1 MLTVDLF
8 SIYLLSR
15 VDIVI
20 RYIEVDFTFGL
31 PDYIHYIEEFAILR
45 FYSVHFTITLAWTW
59 ISLVISRTS
68 LNRGSLNQGSTVLG
82 PTLFCIHITSVVSTT
97 PESSVFLYAHDTEI
111 HHLSPNLETAVL
123 KINSN
128 LQNISTW
135 LRNDNLILNTKK
147 EEAMIVAKK
156 APMSSADIL
165 LNNNELSVVET
176 FKYLVVTVDS
186 HLNWEP
192 HISQLIERVS
202 PKIAFLNRLAGFLD
216 TNISNS
222 CHTAWNV

>member
-20 RYIEVDFTFGL
+20 RYIDVDFTFGL
-31 PDYIHYIEEFAILR
+31 PVYVHYIKEFVILR

-59 ISLVISRTS
+59 ISFVISRTS
-68 LNRGSLNQGSTVLG
+68 LNRGSLNQGSTLLG

-97 PESSVFLYAHDTEI
+97 PESSVFLYAYDTKI
-111 HHLSPNLETAVL
+111 HHLNPNLETAVL

-135 LRNDNLILNTKK
+135 LRNNNLILNTKK
-147 EEAMIVAKK
+147 EEAMI
-156 APMSSADIL
+156 
-165 LNNNELSVVET
+165 
-176 FKYLVVTVDS
+176 
-186 HLNWEP
+186 
-192 HISQLIERVS
+192 
-202 PKIAFLNRLAGFLD
+202 
-216 TNISNS
+216 
-222 CHTAWNV
+222 